1 MSCPASAIP
10 GSSSEHLPASGRPR
24 GGATCRSRSRCA
36 SSSPRRIA
44 RSLGVTICISRVLT
58 NPTVPIET
66 MLNRMREVYST
77 AGIRV
82 DVVSREVLT
91 PAILGNSNFTDLN
104 DLDVEACE
112 RGAPSNEQRQ
122 LFRNQNRIA
131 PDQRGH
137 EVVVYFVRSVT
148 ASRGPGAGA
157 KNGCATHP
165 SGQPGACVGQGA
177 SQFTLAHEVG
187 HVLGLKHISGEHMGC
202 PPTTPL
208 CCSTRDRTRLMTDCG
223 TAGIVGVPTVDQGE
237 INTMTNS
244 SVTRPC

>member
-1 MSCPASAIP
+1 MPSLRDSGKLFGTLASLRETARRCHLSFPLSMREFIATPHCPFP
-10 GSSSEHLPASGRPR
+10 RCNHLHIKG
-24 GGATCRSRSRCA
+24 
-36 SSSPRRIA
+36 
-44 RSLGVTICISRVLT
+44 LT

-66 MLNRMREVYST
+66 MLSRMREVDST

-82 DVVSREVLT
+82 DVVSRDVLT
-91 PAILGNSNFTDLN
+91 PAILGNSNFTGISTIWTSRH
-104 DLDVEACE
+104 ARGE
-112 RGAPSNEQRQ
+112 RRATKWKR
-122 LFRNQNRIA
+122 FRNQNCIA

-148 ASRGPGAGA
+148 ASSGPRPGA

-244 SVTRPC
+244 NVTRPC

>member
-1 MSCPASAIP
+1 MPSLRDSGKLFGTLASLRETARRCHLSFPLSMREFIATPHCPFP
-10 GSSSEHLPASGRPR
+10 RCNHLH
-24 GGATCRSRSRCA
+24 
-36 SSSPRRIA
+36 IK
-44 RSLGVTICISRVLT
+44 VLT

-244 SVTRPC
+244 NVTRPC